1 MYKVICYFTDLKDRN
16 HPYHVG
22 DIFPR
27 EGMEVSE
34 KRLQELSGRNNKRK
48 RPLIELVRETSNNKI
63 YTKTEINR
71 MSTADLKSFAAEN
84 GIEDAELKS
93 GSELKKLLIE
103 KLGL

>member
-1 MYKVICYFTDLKDRN
+1 MYKVICYFTDLKDKN
-16 HPYHVG
+16 YPYHVG

-34 KRLQELSGRNNKRK
+34 KRLQELSGENNRRK
-48 RPLIELVRETSNNKI
+48 RPLIELVKENNNNKT

-71 MSTADLKSFAAEN
+71 MSTADLKSFAAEQ
-84 GIEDAELKS
+84 GIKDADSRS